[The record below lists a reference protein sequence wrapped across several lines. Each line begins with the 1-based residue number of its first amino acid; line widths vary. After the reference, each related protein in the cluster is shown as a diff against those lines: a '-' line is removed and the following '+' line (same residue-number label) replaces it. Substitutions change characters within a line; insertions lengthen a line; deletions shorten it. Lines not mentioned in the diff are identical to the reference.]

1 MWQFNDTQ
9 PIYIQIINYL
19 KEKIFSGEIKP
30 GEIMPSIRSLS
41 MELEVNPNTI
51 QHAYDEM
58 EREGLVKV
66 QRGIGFELTKENA
79 KIKTMKKEKMHHLI
93 QLLIVQLCK
102 MGLSNEEINEFV
114 LQEMNTILEKSSC

>member
-9 PIYIQIINYL
+9 PIYIQIIDYL

-30 GEIMPSIRSLS
+30 GGLLPSIRSLS
-41 MELEVNPNTI
+41 LELEVNPNTI

-58 EREGLVKV
+58 EREGLIKA
-66 QRGIGFELTKENA
+66 QRGIGFELTKEES
-79 KIKTMKKEKMHHLI
+79 KIKTMKKEKMHHLM

-102 MGLSNEEINEFV
+102 MGLTNAEISEFV
-114 LQEMNTILEKSSC
+114 HQEISLILERS

>member
-9 PIYIQIINYL
+9 PIYIQIIDYL

-30 GEIMPSIRSLS
+30 GELLPSIRSLS
-41 MELEVNPNTI
+41 LELEVNPNTT

-58 EREGLVKV
+58 EREGLIKA
-66 QRGIGFELTKENA
+66 QRGIGFELTKEES
-79 KIKTMKKEKMHHLI
+79 KIKTMKKEKMHYLM

-102 MGLSNEEINEFV
+102 MGLSNAEINEFIR
-114 LQEMNTILEKSSC
+114 QEINLILEKS